1 MDAPA
6 PVASAPAVD
15 RRRLFLGSCLAL
27 IATSTI
33 FAVIGAAMGPLRG
46 EFGLTNAQAGWIGG
60 AATVGFTIPMLLLGG
75 FIDRLGMRRV
85 MTLAFLSHLAGVL
98 LMIVAAPLAGDAA
111 FALLVVGALVLAVGN
126 GCVEGACN
134 PLVTALYPEDKTVKL
149 NQFHVWFPGGIV
161 LGGLGVWALDLA
173 GVGSWQLYLALVLIP
188 TVLYAG
194 LFAGQAFPP
203 TERVVRGFTEG
214 EMWRA
219 ALLNPFMLLM
229 LALMAVTASVELG
242 PNRWVPTFV
251 EGAGLPG
258 ILVLVYI
265 SGLMA
270 VLRYFAGAAVHRL
283 QPTGVLLASS
293 VLAGLGLLWLSAAQ
307 GLVPTLAAATVF
319 ALGVTYF
326 WPTMLGVVAER
337 NVAGGALALALM
349 GGMGMAATGLVATPV
364 IGDLADRYAY
374 AELAPAEVAPVLDGA
389 AAELQAA
396 VAEAP
401 DAARA
406 ADLGAAA
413 ASVRAV
419 ADDAA
424 AGTPLPPSATEALR
438 TASSLG
444 ALGPATE
451 RAGAVLA
458 QADAVGGRMAFR
470 WMALLSLALAPV
482 FALMWWRSRRAPEL
496 SGDGATPH
504 AGPGEPVVEAAQARA
519 GVTAQ

>member
-1 MDAPA
+1 MDPAVAP
-6 PVASAPAVD
+6 PDVD

-27 IATSTI
+27 ISTSTI
-33 FAVIGAAMGPLRG
+33 FAVVGAAMGPLRG
-46 EFGLTNAQAGWIGG
+46 EFGLSNAQAGWIGG

-85 MTLAFLSHLAGVL
+85 MTLAFVSHLLGVL
-98 LMIVAAPLAGDAA
+98 LMVAVAPLAGAA
-111 FALLVVGALVLAVGN
+111 GFGVLVAGALVLAIGN

-161 LGGLGVWALDLA
+161 LGGLGVFALDAL
-173 GVGSWQLYLALVLIP
+173 GLGSWQLYLALVLIP
-188 TVLYAG
+188 TVAYAF
-194 LFAGQAFPP
+194 LFFGQSFPP

-219 ALLNPFMLLM
+219 ALFSPFMIGM
-229 LALMAVTASVELG
+229 LVLMAFTASIELG

-270 VLRYFAGAAVHRL
+270 VLRYFAGAAVHRI
-283 QPTGVLLASS
+283 QPTGVLLVSS

-307 GLVPTLAAATVF
+307 GFVPVLAAATVF

-364 IGDLADRYAY
+364 IGDVADRYAY
-374 AELAPAEVAPVLDGA
+374 AELPRDQVGPVLERA
-389 AAELQAA
+389 AGELEAA
-396 VAEAP
+396 VSTAP
-401 DAARA
+401 DPARA
-406 ADLGAAA
+406 ADLQA
-413 ASVRAV
+413 ASNRVRQTVEQV
-419 ADDAA
+419 AADPA
-424 AGTPLPPSATEALR
+424 TLPPSATEALR
-438 TASSLG
+438 TAAG
-444 ALGPATE
+444 HGVQGPATE
-451 RAGAVLA
+451 RAGEILA
-458 QADAVGGRMAFR
+458 EADAFGGRMAFR
-470 WMALLSLALAPV
+470 WMALLSLVLAPV
-482 FALMWWRSRRAPEL
+482 FAVMWWRDRHRGPDAPDHA
-496 SGDGATPH
+496 GDGAGVGKDT
-504 AGPGEPVVEAAQARA
+504 VEAAQAAARA
-519 GVTAQ
+519 TAE

>member
-1 MDAPA
+1 MATAPDI
-6 PVASAPAVD
+6 D
-15 RRRLFLGSCLAL
+15 RRRLFLGSCVAL
-27 IATSTI
+27 ISTSTI
-33 FAVIGAAMGPLRG
+33 FAVVGAAMGPLRG

-85 MTLAFLSHLAGVL
+85 MTLAFVSHVVGVL
-98 LMIVAAPLAGDAA
+98 LMIAAAPLAGDAG
-111 FALLVVGALVLAVGN
+111 FTVLVVGALVLAVGN

-134 PLVTALYPEDKTVKL
+134 PLVTALYPENKTVKL

-161 LGGLGVWALDLA
+161 LGGLGVYALDLA

-188 TVLYAG
+188 TVAYAV
-194 LFAGQAFPP
+194 LFLGQSFPP
-203 TERVVRGFTEG
+203 TERVVQGFTEG
-214 EMWRA
+214 QMWRA
-219 ALLNPFMLLM
+219 ALLNPFMVLM
-229 LALMAVTASVELG
+229 LALMAVTASIELG

-270 VLRYFAGAAVHRL
+270 VLRYFAGAAVHRI

-307 GLVPTLAAATVF
+307 GFVPVLAAATVF

-364 IGDLADRYAY
+364 IGDVADHYAY
-374 AELAPAEVAPVLDGA
+374 GELPQDQIGPVLERSA
-389 AAELQAA
+389 SELEAG
-396 VAEAP
+396 VATAP
-401 DAARA
+401 DPARA
-406 ADLGAAA
+406 ADLRA
-413 ASVRAV
+413 ASGRVDTAVRAYV
-419 ADDAA
+419 
-424 AGTPLPPSATEALR
+424 AGTASPADVTEALR
-438 TASSLG
+438 TASG
-444 ALGPATE
+444 AGVLGPATE
-451 RAGAVLA
+451 RSGEILA
-458 QADAVGGRMAFR
+458 RADAFGGRMAFR
-470 WMALLSLALAPV
+470 WVALLSLVLAPV
-482 FALMWWRSRRAPEL
+482 FGVMWWRERRRPHDAAPGHA
-496 SGDGATPH
+496 GDGAGLGQAT
-504 AGPGEPVVEAAQARA
+504 VEAAQAAAR
-519 GVTAQ
+519 VTAK